1 MAKSNKTIQTEQGER
16 YGLFGASGSGKTT
29 KARELIRNSGRLII
43 FDSVKGEWAQ
53 NALDWLGRGAA
64 VVDNFGD
71 FVDVLQRKWQK
82 GFKIVFRPQF
92 GREIED
98 LHNLASIIWQAQA
111 GFGALHNAKITLF
124 VDEAQEGAPS
134 GLKYKFPN
142 HGALRLATMGRGRG
156 INFIVASQRIKS
168 VDINIRSNLTGI
180 FIFRLS
186 DLADIQEARRIL
198 LGKGDAGEIPNFSY
212 FYKDQNGKIN
222 FFQKKCKILRN
233 T

>member
-1 MAKSNKTIQTEQGER
+1 MAKSNKNFQTEQGER

-29 KARELIRNSGRLII
+29 KARELIRNTNRLIV

-53 NALDWLGRGAA
+53 KAQAWLGHAA
-64 VVDNFGD
+64 VVVDNLQD
-71 FVDVLQRKWQK
+71 FISVLQRKWQK
-82 GFKIVFRPQF
+82 GFKIVYRPQF
-92 GREIED
+92 GREILN
-98 LHNLASIIWQAQA
+98 LHEVAGIIWQAQA
-111 GFGALHNAKITLF
+111 GFGIQHNAKITLF
-124 VDEAQEGAPS
+124 VDEAQEGAPA
-134 GLKYKFPN
+134 GLKFKIPN

-198 LGKGDAGEIPNFSY
+198 LGKGDAGEIPNFAY
-212 FYKDQNGKIN
+212 YYKDENGKIN
-222 FFQKKCKILRN
+222 FFEKK
-233 T
+233 